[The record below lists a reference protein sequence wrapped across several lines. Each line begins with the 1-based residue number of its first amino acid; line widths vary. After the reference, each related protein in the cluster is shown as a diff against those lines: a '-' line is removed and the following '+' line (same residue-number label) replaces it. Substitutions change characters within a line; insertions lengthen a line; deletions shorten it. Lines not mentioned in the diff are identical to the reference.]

1 MPDTIG
7 LIALFVA
14 IGGQYLVLFQLYR
27 MMNRLELEIATCP
40 YHRTGRRPPG
50 VHDDG

>member
-27 MMNRLELEIATCP
+27 MMNRIEIEFATCP
-40 YHRTGRRPPG
+40 YHRKARRPPVG
-50 VHDDG
+50 DAE